1 MRVWIYGVILVLANP
16 RHCILFW
23 VLRIEYQVQFD
34 WPSIISQLRLVGSRH
49 MKLYIMY
56 ISNIKYNLKTR
67 PMPPR
72 LFFLCLA
79 CTPLS
84 GILLLGQKQRKCGT
98 WLWKRIRGKVMWL
111 FTKPISRH
119 LYIYIYVCVID
130 QFRLYKVQRL
140 LIIISFISKCR
151 TSIYN

>member
-23 VLRIEYQVQFD
+23 VLSIEYQVQFD

-49 MKLYIMY
+49 MKLYIKY

-84 GILLLGQKQRKCGT
+84 GILLPGQKQRKCGT

-119 LYIYIYVCVID
+119 LYIYICVCN
-130 QFRLYKVQRL
+130 R
-140 LIIISFISKCR
+140 
-151 TSIYN
+151 SI